1 MLFCLLLSPRSIHK
15 QIFSGAGTRGPSPPP
30 PPAPAAPCVTWPGS
44 APRSAS
50 CRSSPWPPAP
60 TLAHGSSHPPSA
72 APAWP
77 ARCGRPA
84 QPPCLL
90 ESGSSCKQKS
100 IKYKIVELLLLLGD
114 LSVYLLLGLGEQQL
128 RMKHTVL
135 LLLDPTLGLQMAPL
149 LVQLVD
155 GAASIS

>member
-1 MLFCLLLSPRSIHK
+1 MLFCPRSIHK
-15 QIFSGAGTRGPSPPP
+15 QIFSGAAIRGPSPSPPP
-30 PPAPAAPCVTWPGS
+30 P
-44 APRSAS
+44 
-50 CRSSPWPPAP
+50 
-60 TLAHGSSHPPSA
+60 TLAPGSSHPPSA
-72 APAWP
+72 APAWL
-77 ARCGRPA
+77 ACYGRPA

-100 IKYKIVELLLLLGD
+100 IKHKIVLILLLGD

-135 LLLDPTLGLQMAPL
+135 LLLDRTLSLQMAPL